1 MKPANKKQNSLSKN
15 HKIFYSLF
23 SFFMEYT
30 HQSSWIIPFIPLT
43 VPMLIGVG
51 LLIFPTTTKNLRRMW
66 AFPSIFFL
74 SIVMILSVDLSIHQI
89 NNSFIYQYVWSW
101 TINNDLSLEFG
112 YLIDPLTSIMLIL
125 ITTVGILV
133 LIYSDNYMSHD
144 QGYLRFFAYM
154 SFFNTSMLGLVT
166 SSNLIQIYIFW
177 ELVGMCSYLLIGF
190 WFTRPIAANAC
201 QKAFVT
207 NRVGDFGL
215 LLGILG
221 FYWITGS
228 LEFGDLF
235 QIFNNLIYNNEVNIF
250 FVTLCALLLFCGS
263 VAKSAQFPLHVWL
276 PDAMEGP
283 TPISAL
289 IHAATMVAAGIFLV
303 ARLLPLF
310 IVIPSIMNVIA
321 FIGII
326 TVVLG
331 ATLALAQQDIKRN
344 LAYSTMSQLGYM
356 MLALGMGS
364 YRAALFHLITHA
376 YSKALLFL
384 GSGSIIHSMEAIVGY
399 SPDKSQ
405 NMVLMGGLTKHTP
418 ITKTTFLIGTLSLCG
433 IPPFACFWSKDEIL
447 NDSWLYSPIFAII
460 ACFTAGLTAFYMFRI
475 YLLVFEGYLNVHF
488 ENFNGKKNSS
498 FYSISLWGK
507 EGKFFLKKKMNL
519 LALLTMNNNKRTS
532 VFRKKIYPHR
542 INRNMKSITRRFID
556 MTYFGT
562 QKTAS
567 CFYPHESDNTMLFS
581 MLLLVLFT
589 LFVGAIGIN
598 FNQEG
603 IDLDI
608 LSKLLIPS
616 IDPLHQNSNNSTDW
630 YEFLA
635 NATFSVS
642 FVFFGIFIAS
652 FFYKPVYSSLQNL
665 NLLNL
670 FEKNV
675 PKKIV
680 AKIGNVIYDWSYN
693 RGYIDAFYGVSL
705 IVSVRKLAKL
715 NSFFDRQV
723 IDGIPNG
730 VGITSF
736 FLGEAIKYVGGGRI
750 SSYIL
755 FFLFIFLVIC
765 YCFFLFS

>member
-1 MKPANKKQNSLSKN
+1 
-15 HKIFYSLF
+15 
-23 SFFMEYT
+23 MEYT
-30 HQSSWIIPFIPLT
+30 HQSSWIIPFIPFP

-51 LLIFPTTTKNLRRMW
+51 LLLFPTATKNLRRIW
-66 AFPSIFFL
+66 AFPSIFL
-74 SIVMILSVDLSIHQI
+74 LTIVMIFSIDLSIYQI
-89 NNSFIYQYVWSW
+89 NKGSIYQYVWSW

-112 YLIDPLTSIMLIL
+112 YLIDSLTSIMSIL

-144 QGYLRFFAYM
+144 QGYLRFFAYIT
-154 SFFNTSMLGLVT
+154 FFNISMLGLVT

-190 WFTRPIAANAC
+190 WFTRPFAANAC

-207 NRVGDFGL
+207 NRIGDFGL

-228 LEFGDLF
+228 LEFRDLF
-235 QIFNNLIYNNEVNIF
+235 QIVSNLIYKNEVNIF
-250 FVTLCALLLFCGS
+250 FLTLSALLLFCGS

-310 IVIPSIMNVIA
+310 IVLPYIMNGIA

-331 ATLALAQQDIKRN
+331 ATLAIAQKDIKKD

-356 MLALGMGS
+356 ILALGMGS

-399 SPDKSQ
+399 SPAKSQ
-405 NMVLMGGLTKHTP
+405 NMVLMGGLTKHVP
-418 ITKTTFLIGTLSLCG
+418 ITKTAFLIGTLSLCG

-460 ACFTAGLTAFYMFRI
+460 ACSTAGLTAFYMFRI
-475 YLLVFEGYLNVHF
+475 YLLVFEGYLNIHF
-488 ENFNGKKNSS
+488 LNFNGKKNNS

-507 EGKFFLKKKMNL
+507 EDKIKNKIYLLALLRMKKNEMTSFFLKK
-519 LALLTMNNNKRTS
+519 TYS
-532 VFRKKIYPHR
+532 HR
-542 INRNMKSITRRFID
+542 IHRNVKSITRLFFD
-556 MTYFGT
+556 STHFFGT
-562 QKTAS
+562 KKTA
-567 CFYPHESDNTMLFS
+567 CLYPHESDNTMQFS
-581 MLLLVLFT
+581 MLVLVLFT
-589 LFVGAIGIN
+589 FFVGAIGIS
-598 FNQEG
+598 FSQKG
-603 IDLDI
+603 IDCDI
-608 LSKLLIPS
+608 LSRLLIPF
-616 IDPLHQNSNNSTDW
+616 IDLLHQNSKKIQDW
-630 YEFLA
+630 YEFFT
-635 NATFSVS
+635 NVTFSVILT
-642 FVFFGIFIAS
+642 FFGIFIAS
-652 FFYKPVYSSLQNL
+652 FFYKPVFSDLLNL
-665 NLLNL
+665 NLFNL
-670 FEKNV
+670 FEKSV
-675 PKKIV
+675 PKQIL
-680 AKIGNVIYDWSYN
+680 ADNIINVLYDWSYN
-693 RGYIDAFYGVSL
+693 RGYIDAFYEISL
-705 IVSVRKLAKL
+705 IGSVRKLSKI
-715 NSFFDRQV
+715 NYFMDRQV

-730 VGITSF
+730 IGVTSF
-736 FLGEAIKYVGGGRI
+736 FMGETIKYIGGGRL

-755 FFLFIFLVIC
+755 FFIFFILIFLVIW
-765 YCFFLFS
+765 YYLFIY

>member
-1 MKPANKKQNSLSKN
+1 
-15 HKIFYSLF
+15 
-23 SFFMEYT
+23 MEHTY
-30 HQSSWIIPFIPLT
+30 QYSWIIPFVPLP
-43 VPMLIGVG
+43 VPILLGVG
-51 LLIFPTTTKNLRRMW
+51 LLLFPTATKKLRRIW
-66 AFPSIFFL
+66 AFPSILLL
-74 SIVMILSVDLSIHQI
+74 SIVMIFSVDLSIQQI
-89 NNSFIYQYVWSW
+89 NRNSIYQYVWSW
-101 TINNDLSLEFG
+101 TINNDFYFEFG
-112 YLIDPLTSIMLIL
+112 HFIDPISSIMLIL

-154 SFFNTSMLGLVT
+154 SFFNSSMLGLVT

-228 LEFGDLF
+228 FEFRDLF
-235 QIFNNLIYNNEVNIF
+235 EIVNNLIYNNEVNLL
-250 FVTLCALLLFCGS
+250 FVTLCAFLLFAGA

-310 IVIPSIMNVIA
+310 IVIPYIMNLISL
-321 FIGII
+321 IGII
-326 TVVLG
+326 TVLLG
-331 ATLALAQQDIKRN
+331 STLALAQKDIKRS
-344 LAYSTMSQLGYM
+344 LAYSTMSQLGYT

-405 NMVLMGGLTKHTP
+405 NMVLMGGLTKHVP
-418 ITKTTFLIGTLSLCG
+418 ITKTSFLLGTLSLCG
-433 IPPFACFWSKDEIL
+433 FPPLACFWSKDEIL

-460 ACFTAGLTAFYMFRI
+460 ACSTVGLTAFYMFRI
-475 YLLVFEGYLNVHF
+475 YLLTFEGHLNV
-488 ENFNGKKNSS
+488 NFQNYSGKTNNS

-507 EGKFFLKKKMNL
+507 EGTKTLNRNFRL
-519 LALLTMNNNKRTS
+519 LSLLTMNNKERSSFFWNKTYRIDGNVRNGT
-532 VFRKKIYPHR
+532 FLTITPFGAKKTF
-542 INRNMKSITRRFID
+542 S
-556 MTYFGT
+556 
-562 QKTAS
+562 
-567 CFYPHESDNTMLFS
+567 YPHESDNTMLFP
-581 MLLLVLFT
+581 MLVLVLFT
-589 LFVGAIGIN
+589 LFIGSIGIP

-608 LSKLLIPS
+608 LSKLLTPS
-616 IDPLHQNSNNSTDW
+616 INLLHQNSKKWVDW
-630 YEFLA
+630 YEFFT

-642 FVFFGIFIAS
+642 IAYFGIFIAS
-652 FFYKPVYSSLQNL
+652 FLYKPFYSSLQNF
-665 NLLNL
+665 NLLNS
-670 FEKNV
+670 FAKRG
-675 PKKIV
+675 PKRIISDKI
-680 AKIGNVIYDWSYN
+680 INFIYDWSYN
-693 RGYIDAFYGVSL
+693 RGYIDAFYTISL
-705 IVSVRKLAKL
+705 TEGIRRLAKL
-715 NSFFDRQV
+715 THFLDRRI
-723 IDGIPNG
+723 IDGITNG
-730 VGITSF
+730 VGISSF
-736 FLGEAIKYVGGGRI
+736 FVGEGIKYVGGSRI
-750 SSYIL
+750 SSYLLLYLSYI
-755 FFLFIFLVIC
+755 FIFLLI
-765 YCFFLFS
+765 YYFLNLYL

>member
-1 MKPANKKQNSLSKN
+1 
-15 HKIFYSLF
+15 
-23 SFFMEYT
+23 MEYT
-30 HQSSWIIPFIPLT
+30 HQFSWIIPFIPLP
-43 VPMLIGVG
+43 VPILIGVG
-51 LLIFPTTTKNLRRMW
+51 LFLFPTATKNIRRMW
-66 AFPSIFFL
+66 AFPSVLLL
-74 SIVMILSVDLSIHQI
+74 SIVMIFSVNLSIHQI
-89 NNSFIYQYVWSW
+89 NNSSIYQYVWSW

-112 YLIDPLTSIMLIL
+112 YLIDSLTSIMLIL

-144 QGYLRFFAYM
+144 EGYLRFFAYM

-207 NRVGDFGL
+207 NRVGDFCL

-221 FYWITGS
+221 LYWITGS
-228 LEFGDLF
+228 LEFRDLF
-235 QIFNNLIYNNEVNIF
+235 EIFNNLISNNEVNLLL
-250 FVTLCALLLFCGS
+250 VTLCAFLLFGGS

-310 IVIPSIMNVIA
+310 IVIPSIMNGIA

-331 ATLALAQQDIKRN
+331 ATLALAQKDIKRS

-405 NMVLMGGLTKHTP
+405 NMVLMGGLTKHVP
-418 ITKTTFLIGTLSLCG
+418 ITRTAFLVGTLSLCG

-460 ACFTAGLTAFYMFRI
+460 ACSTAGLTAFYMFRI
-475 YLLVFEGYLNVHF
+475 YLLVFEGYLTINCK
-488 ENFNGKKNSS
+488 NFNGKKNSS
-498 FYSISLWGK
+498 FHSISLWGK
-507 EGKFFLKKKMNL
+507 EKEAKKEMHL
-519 LALLTMNNNKRTS
+519 LSLLTINNNGRTS
-532 VFRKKIYPHR
+532 FFRKKTDSHQID
-542 INRNMKSITRRFID
+542 RNQKSITWPFID
-556 MTYFGT
+556 ISYFET
-562 QKTAS
+562 NNTTFS
-567 CFYPHESDNTMLFS
+567 YPQESENTMLFS
-581 MLLLVLFT
+581 MLVLILFT
-589 LFVGAIGIN
+589 LFIGVIGIS

-603 IDLDI
+603 LDLDI
-608 LSKLLIPS
+608 LSKSLIPF
-616 IDPLHQNSNNSTDW
+616 IDLLHPNSNNSENW
-630 YEFLA
+630 YEFVT

-642 FVFFGIFIAS
+642 IAFFGIFIAS
-652 FFYKPVYSSLQNL
+652 LFYKPFYSSLQNF

-670 FEKNV
+670 FSKRV
-675 PKKIV
+675 SKKI
-680 AKIGNVIYDWSYN
+680 AADKIRNLIYDWSYN
-693 RGYIDAFYGVSL
+693 RGYIDAFYRISL
-705 IVSVRKLAKL
+705 INNVRRLAKL
-715 NSFFDRQV
+715 NSFFDRRV

-736 FLGEAIKYVGGGRI
+736 FLGEVIKYAGGGRI

-755 FFLFIFLVIC
+755 LYFFYALIFLLI
-765 YCFFLFS
+765 YINKY

>member
-1 MKPANKKQNSLSKN
+1 
-15 HKIFYSLF
+15 
-23 SFFMEYT
+23 MEYT
-30 HQSSWIIPFIPLT
+30 HQSSWIIPFIPLP

-51 LLIFPTTTKNLRRMW
+51 LLLFPTATKKLRRIW
-66 AFPSIFFL
+66 AFSSIFFL
-74 SIVMILSVDLSIHQI
+74 SIVMIFSVNLSIHQI
-89 NNSFIYQYVWSW
+89 NNSSIYQYVWSW

-112 YLIDPLTSIMLIL
+112 YLIDSLTSIMSIL

-133 LIYSDNYMSHD
+133 FIYSDNYMSHD

-154 SFFNTSMLGLVT
+154 SFFNTSMLGLIT

-207 NRVGDFGL
+207 NRVGDCGL

-221 FYWITGS
+221 LYWITGS
-228 LEFGDLF
+228 LEFRDLF
-235 QIFNNLIYNNEVNIF
+235 QILNNLIYNNEVNIF

-310 IVIPSIMNVIA
+310 VVIPSIMNGIA

-331 ATLALAQQDIKRN
+331 ATLALAQKDIKRN

-356 MLALGMGS
+356 ILALGMGS

-384 GSGSIIHSMEAIVGY
+384 GSGSIIHSMEAILGY

-405 NMVLMGGLTKHTP
+405 NMVLMGGLTKYVP
-418 ITKTTFLIGTLSLCG
+418 ITKTAFLIGTLSLCG

-460 ACFTAGLTAFYMFRI
+460 ACSTAGLTAFYMFRI

-488 ENFNGKKNSS
+488 QNFNGKKNNS

-507 EGKFFLKKKMNL
+507 EGKENFKKRIHLLML
-519 LALLTMNNNKRTS
+519 LAMNNTERIS
-532 VFRKKIYPHR
+532 FFRKKTYPYRNR
-542 INRNMKSITRRFID
+542 INPNTKNITRLFID
-556 MTYFGT
+556 ITYFCIKRT
-562 QKTAS
+562 PS

-589 LFVGAIGIN
+589 LFIGAIGIS
-598 FNQEG
+598 FSQEG
-603 IDLDI
+603 IDWVDI
-608 LSKLLIPS
+608 FSKLLNSS
-616 IDPLHQNSNNSTDW
+616 IYPLHQNSNNSVDW
-630 YEFLA
+630 YEFLT
-635 NATFSVS
+635 NATYSVS
-642 FVFFGIFIAS
+642 IVFFGIFIAS
-652 FFYKPVYSSLQNL
+652 FFYEPVYSALQNL
-665 NLLNL
+665 SLLNL
-670 FEKNV
+670 FEKRFQ
-675 PKKIV
+675 KRIV
-680 AKIGNVIYDWSYN
+680 ADKIINVIYDWSYN
-693 RGYIDAFYGVSL
+693 RGYIDSFYGMSL
-705 IVSVRKLAKL
+705 IASVRRLAKL
-715 NSFFDRQV
+715 NYFFDRQV

-730 VGITSF
+730 VGIISF
-736 FLGEAIKYVGGGRI
+736 FMGEAIKYVGGGRI

-755 FFLFIFLVIC
+755 FFLFFLVI
-765 YCFFLFS
+765 FFFYKFN